1 MTGEWLPQKIL
12 GEKDEDLKQGIGKGE
27 QEQSKDRQGE
37 AEEKESLEW
46 GKDEEIHAW
55 VGWTDGQADR

>member
-1 MTGEWLPQKIL
+1 MSGERLPQKIL
-12 GEKDEDLKQGIGKGE
+12 GEKDEDLKQGIGNGE

-46 GKDEEIHAW
+46 GKDEEMHA
-55 VGWTDGQADR
+55 